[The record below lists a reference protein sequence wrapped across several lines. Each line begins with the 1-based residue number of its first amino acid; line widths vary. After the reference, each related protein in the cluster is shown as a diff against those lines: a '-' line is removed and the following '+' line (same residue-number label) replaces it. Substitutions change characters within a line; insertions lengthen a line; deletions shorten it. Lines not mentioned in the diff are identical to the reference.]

1 MNERGICIVLMVFQF
16 VCCCFGL
23 FLRHYVAG
31 AIYQEGGASK

>member
-1 MNERGICIVLMVFQF
+1 MSERGICIVLMIFQF

-31 AIYQEGGASK
+31 AMYQDSIATR